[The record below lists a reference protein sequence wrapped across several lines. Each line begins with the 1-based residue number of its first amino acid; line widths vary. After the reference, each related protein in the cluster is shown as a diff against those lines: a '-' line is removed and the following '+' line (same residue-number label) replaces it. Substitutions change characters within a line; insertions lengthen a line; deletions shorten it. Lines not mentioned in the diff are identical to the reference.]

1 MKLLNGIISVLLGLA
16 ALYLMFIKA
25 ETDQDMILGFG
36 VLLMSIIFI
45 CFMLLE
51 ELKDEVEELRHQI
64 LRMKGTMK
72 LN

>member
-1 MKLLNGIISVLLGLA
+1 MKMLNGIISVLLGLA